1 MKITSISPRPDW
13 NAIWDK
19 ANRQWAIRQ
28 QEENLEKLH
37 NKEPEAVARFLSDWD
52 DAILL
57 DQKITALRNRTE
69 EEVEKAKEINRKK
82 VEKNRWQWEPV
93 RSPAQLVEDGR
104 RIYRADMPALYHMGE
119 HFND

>member
-1 MKITSISPRPDW
+1 MKTMSPRPDW

-19 ANRQWAIRQ
+19 ANREWAIKQ
-28 QEENLEKLH
+28 QKENLEKLH

-69 EEVEKAKEINRKK
+69 EEIEKAKEINRKK

-104 RIYRADMPALYHMGE
+104 RIYRTDMPILYHTGGYG
-119 HFND
+119 DD

>member
-1 MKITSISPRPDW
+1 MKTMSPRPDW

-19 ANRQWAIRQ
+19 ANRKLAIKQ

-37 NKEPEAVARFLSDWD
+37 NEEPEAVARFLSDWD

-69 EEVEKAKEINRKK
+69 EEIEKAKEINRKK

-104 RIYRADMPALYHMGE
+104 RIYRTDMPALYHMGAYS
-119 HFND
+119 DD